1 MKVLRHLDSLRH
13 ESSPII
19 LAAGFFDGV
28 HLGHQ
33 AILETTRRA
42 AATCDAENW
51 VLTFDIHPRS
61 IVGDAPPPL
70 LTCNKHKLMLLK
82 RFGIQ
87 GCLLLPFTREFA
99 STPAPTFVN
108 ELLSSAPT
116 LAQIVVGMDWRF
128 GKGAQG
134 NAELLKH
141 LAGACGIAVEAVTA
155 VCGKTEV
162 VSSTR
167 IRAAVTEGRLQ
178 DAEADLGRPFS
189 ILGNVIHGEALGRKL
204 GFPTANLICDNEAL
218 PPTGVYAVHAAVG
231 EKIYDG
237 VLNFGTRPTVGGD
250 PNVPLVELH
259 LMGEDQDL
267 YGQDIEVFFIERL
280 RDEQH
285 FASIKIMCNEIEC
298 DIMKTRQILNEKN
311 LKDRLYTHCFSVI

>member
-1 MKVLRHLDSLRH
+1 MKVLRHLESLRH

-33 AILETTRRA
+33 AILKTTRNA
-42 AATCDAENW
+42 AASYDAENW

-61 IVGDAPPPL
+61 VVGDAPPPL

-108 ELLSSAPT
+108 ELLNSVPT
-116 LAQIVVGMDWRF
+116 LTQIVVGMDWHF
-128 GKGAQG
+128 GEKAQG
-134 NAELLKH
+134 NATLLKR
-141 LAGACGIAVEAVTA
+141 LAGKCGIAVEAVTA
-155 VCGKTEV
+155 VCRETAV
-162 VSSTR
+162 VSSTG

-178 DAEADLGRPFS
+178 DAAADLGRPFS
-189 ILGNVIHGEALGRKL
+189 ILGTVIHGEALGRKL
-204 GFPTANLICDNEAL
+204 GFPTANLACDNEAL
-218 PPTGVYAVHAAVG
+218 PPKGVYAVHAAVG

-237 VLNFGTRPTVGGD
+237 VLNLGTRPTVGGN
-250 PNVPLVELH
+250 PNVRVIELH
-259 LMGEDQDL
+259 LIGEKQNL
-267 YGQDIEVFFIERL
+267 YGQDIEVFFINRL

-285 FASIKIMCNEIEC
+285 FDSIEIMCNEIKN
-298 DIMKTRQILNEKN
+298 DVMKTRRILAEKN